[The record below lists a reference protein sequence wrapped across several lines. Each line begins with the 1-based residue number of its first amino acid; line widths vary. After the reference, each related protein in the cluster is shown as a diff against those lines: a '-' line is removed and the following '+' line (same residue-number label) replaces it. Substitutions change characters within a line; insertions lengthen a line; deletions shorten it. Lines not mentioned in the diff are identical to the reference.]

1 MSDLISRD
9 ALLCVPHVCKVT
21 EYDETGCGITYLAV
35 PVDAIKAAPTID
47 AVPVVRCKECKYRD
61 TDLCPM
67 CYEAYTYNEDDG
79 ADYYTVDNTTHDGYC
94 HMGRAAGGGVIDDV

>member
-1 MSDLISRD
+1 MSDLINRD
-9 ALLCVPHVCKVT
+9 ALLCVPHVRKVT
-21 EYDETGCGITYLAV
+21 EYDEGGWEMTYHAV
-35 PVDAIKAAPTID
+35 PVEAIKAAPTID

-79 ADYYTVDNTTHDGYC
+79 AEYYTVDNTTYDGFC
-94 HMGRAAGGGVIDDV
+94 HMGKKMDGR